1 VIKSGSVRSGGL
13 NRWIG
18 IGEQVTWL
26 KVIGA
31 RYTGGADTSAAY
43 GSVRTRI
50 TMCGLVLSVGLL
62 FGVSLIGPWAAQA
75 QDVQIQTDRG
85 PHYIGEPITV
95 QIVANQFDENST
107 PQVEAPEIV
116 GGRLRY
122 AGVSDS
128 SSISISIINGKL
140 TRSKEVRFIYS
151 YELVVDRDGVV
162 NIPAFKVRQGATSR
176 STRPQRIRVSG
187 VARTGLVSLE
197 LNLPEGPIFVGQ
209 KVPIE
214 VVLQIDREAQ
224 RDLLSLTSSVP
235 LFEQKDV
242 RFLDE
247 PISGADAKLELE
259 TSQGTIALPAIMKE
273 IRVGG
278 RAVLEVRA
286 KRTMIALSTGEI
298 RASAPRAMMSRGRG
312 FRKDLFNQRQ
322 ATSSER
328 LMAEGDPVRLEVIEV
343 PRAGRPPSFAGAIGQ
358 GFTLEVSA
366 DRSVVQLGEPIAL
379 QFNLQGEGDLT
390 TAGLPPFDA
399 AGLFDPNQF
408 RLPEEAPAGLVD
420 ESGKHFEASLRVLDA
435 GVREI
440 PAIAYSWFDAGT
452 RTYQTTHS
460 RPIALL
466 VGAAQIIGADDVARR
481 SGDASLDASSE
492 ALSQGS
498 SAVARGASEND
509 SAPSVRPERST
520 SMAVSGANLAI
531 EDDVEI
537 LLGEEEAAPNS
548 QYWPVAFYAL
558 GLGLLAFSVW
568 QLRVQARDPRATARS
583 EAFSAASEG
592 LLTARSANA
601 REGASILGR
610 VLRELVAALPE
621 EAGPEIDRLIA
632 ECDALRFSPEANGS
646 VAPASLMD
654 HAATVLAVRER
665 AGVEGADQ

>member
-1 VIKSGSVRSGGL
+1 MTR
-13 NRWIG
+13 
-18 IGEQVTWL
+18 L

-31 RYTGGADTSAAY
+31 GHTSGAKTIAAH
-43 GSVRTRI
+43 GSMRLRI
-50 TMCGLVLSVGLL
+50 TTRGLVAVGLFL
-62 FGVSLIGPWAAQA
+62 GFSLMASWVAEAQN
-75 QDVQIQTDRG
+75 VQLRTDRG

-95 QIVANQFDENST
+95 QIVASQFDENST
-107 PQVEAPEIV
+107 PEVDVPEIV

-128 SSISISIINGKL
+128 SSTSISLINGKL

-151 YELVVDRDGVV
+151 YELLVDRDGVF
-162 NIPAFKVRQGATSR
+162 NIPAFRVRQGTTSR
-176 STRPQRIRVSG
+176 TTRPERIRVSSA
-187 VARTGLVSLE
+187 ARTGLVSLE

-214 VVLQIDREAQ
+214 VVLRVDREAQ
-224 RDLLSLTSSVP
+224 RDLISLTSSVP
-235 LFEQKDV
+235 LFENKDV

-247 PISGADAKLELE
+247 PVPGADAQLELE
-259 TSQGTIALPAIMKE
+259 TSLGTIALPAIAKE
-273 IRVGG
+273 IRIGG

-298 RASAPRAMMSRGRG
+298 RASAPRAMMSRGRD
-312 FRKDLFNQRQ
+312 FRTGLFNQRQ
-322 ATSSER
+322 ATSLAR

-343 PRAGRPPSFAGAIGQ
+343 PRAGRPPSFAGAVGQ

-366 DRSVVQLGEPIAL
+366 DRSVVQLGEPITL
-379 QFNLQGEGDLT
+379 QFRLQGEGDLT

-399 AGLFDPNQF
+399 AGLFDPKQF

-440 PAIAYSWFDAGT
+440 PALAYSWFDAGT
-452 RTYQTTHS
+452 MTYQTTHS

-481 SGDASLDASSE
+481 SGDASSE
-492 ALSQGS
+492 TLPQ
-498 SAVARGASEND
+498 GASLAALGTREGVD
-509 SAPSVRPERST
+509 EPSVRPERST
-520 SMAVSGANLAI
+520 SMIVSGANLAI

-537 LLGEEEAAPNS
+537 LLGAEGAAPTS
-548 QYWPVAFYAL
+548 QYWPVAFYTL
-558 GLGLLAFSVW
+558 GFALLAFSVW
-568 QLRVQARDPRATARS
+568 QLRVQSRDPKNMARS
-583 EAFSAASEG
+583 EALSVAAKG

-621 EAGPEIDRLIA
+621 EADPEIDELIA
-632 ECDALRFSPEANGS
+632 ECDALRFSPDASGS
-646 VAPASLMD
+646 VAPAALMD
-654 HAATVLAVRER
+654 RAATMLAVRER
-665 AGVEGADQ
+665 AGAKGADQ

>member
-1 VIKSGSVRSGGL
+1 M
-13 NRWIG
+13 
-18 IGEQVTWL
+18 
-26 KVIGA
+26 
-31 RYTGGADTSAAY
+31 GGAETIAAD
-43 GSVRTRI
+43 GSMRSRI
-50 TMCGLVLSVGLL
+50 TMRGLVSAGLFL
-62 FGVSLIGPWAAQA
+62 GVSLMVSWAAQA
-75 QDVQIQTDRG
+75 QDVQLQTDRG

-95 QIVANQFDENST
+95 QIVASQFDENST
-107 PQVEAPEIV
+107 PEVDAPEIV
-116 GGRLRY
+116 GGQLRY

-128 SSISISIINGKL
+128 SSTSISFINGKL
-140 TRSKEVRFIYS
+140 TRSKEVRFIYR
-151 YELVVDRDGVV
+151 YELVVDRGGVV
-162 NIPAFKVRQGATSR
+162 NIPAFNVRQGATSR

-187 VARTGLVSLE
+187 VPTTGLVSLE

-209 KVPIE
+209 KVPVE

-247 PISGADAKLELE
+247 PIPGADAQLELE
-259 TSQGTIALPAIMKE
+259 TSQGTIALPAIARE
-273 IRVGG
+273 IRIGG

-322 ATSSER
+322 ATSAER

-343 PRAGRPPSFAGAIGQ
+343 PRAGRPPSFAGAVGQ

-366 DRSVVQLGEPIAL
+366 DRSVVQLGEPITL
-379 QFNLQGEGDLT
+379 QFDLQGEGDLT

-399 AGLFDPNQF
+399 AGLFDPKQF

-481 SGDASLDASSE
+481 SLDASLDASSG

-498 SAVARGASEND
+498 SAAARGARGGDSE
-509 SAPSVRPERST
+509 SSVRPERST

-531 EDDVEI
+531 EDDVGI
-537 LLGEEEAAPNS
+537 LLGEEGAAPAS
-548 QYWPVAFYAL
+548 QYWPVAFYML
-558 GLGLLAFSVW
+558 GFGFLAFSVW
-568 QLRVQARDPRATARS
+568 QLRVQARDPKDTARS
-583 EAFSAASEG
+583 EAFSAAAKG
-592 LLTARSANA
+592 LLTARSTNA
-601 REGASILGR
+601 REGASKLGR

-621 EAGPEIDRLIA
+621 EADPEIDGLIA
-632 ECDALRFSPEANGS
+632 ECDALRFSPDASGS
-646 VAPASLMD
+646 VAPTSLMD
-654 HAATVLAVRER
+654 RAATVLAVRER
-665 AGVEGADQ
+665 SGAKGADQ

>member
-1 VIKSGSVRSGGL
+1 MTR
-13 NRWIG
+13 
-18 IGEQVTWL
+18 L

-31 RYTGGADTSAAY
+31 GHTGGAQTIAAD
-43 GSVRTRI
+43 GSMRSRI
-50 TMCGLVLSVGLL
+50 TMRGLVSAGLFL
-62 FGVSLIGPWAAQA
+62 GVSLMVSWAAQA
-75 QDVQIQTDRG
+75 QDVQLQTDRG

-107 PQVEAPEIV
+107 PEVDAPEIV
-116 GGRLRY
+116 GGQLRY

-128 SSISISIINGKL
+128 SSTSISFINGKL
-140 TRSKEVRFIYS
+140 TRSKEVRFIYR

-162 NIPAFKVRQGATSR
+162 NIPAFNVRQGATSR

-187 VARTGLVSLE
+187 VPTTGLVSLE

-209 KVPIE
+209 KVPVE
-214 VVLQIDREAQ
+214 VVLRVDREAQ

-247 PISGADAKLELE
+247 PVPGADAQLELE
-259 TSQGTIALPAIMKE
+259 TSQGTIALPAVAKE
-273 IRVGG
+273 IRIGG

-322 ATSSER
+322 ATSAER

-343 PRAGRPPSFAGAIGQ
+343 PRAGRPPSFAGAVGQ

-366 DRSVVQLGEPIAL
+366 DRSVVQLGEPITL
-379 QFNLQGEGDLT
+379 QFDLQGEGDLT

-399 AGLFDPNQF
+399 AGLFDPKQF

-481 SGDASLDASSE
+481 SGDASSGASSDASPG
-492 ALSQGS
+492 ALFQGS
-498 SAVARGASEND
+498 SAAAREGDSE
-509 SAPSVRPERST
+509 PSVRPERST

-537 LLGEEEAAPNS
+537 LLGEEGAAPTS

-558 GLGLLAFSVW
+558 GFALLAFSVW
-568 QLRVQARDPRATARS
+568 QLRVQARDPKDTARS
-583 EAFSAASEG
+583 EAFSAAAKG

-621 EAGPEIDRLIA
+621 EADPEIDGLIA
-632 ECDALRFSPEANGS
+632 ECDALRFSPDASGS

-654 HAATVLAVRER
+654 RAATVLAVRER
-665 AGVEGADQ
+665 SGAKGADQ

>member
-1 VIKSGSVRSGGL
+1 
-13 NRWIG
+13 
-18 IGEQVTWL
+18 
-26 KVIGA
+26 
-31 RYTGGADTSAAY
+31 
-43 GSVRTRI
+43 
-50 TMCGLVLSVGLL
+50 M
-62 FGVSLIGPWAAQA
+62 
-75 QDVQIQTDRG
+75 
-85 PHYIGEPITV
+85 
-95 QIVANQFDENST
+95 
-107 PQVEAPEIV
+107 
-116 GGRLRY
+116 
-122 AGVSDS
+122 
-128 SSISISIINGKL
+128 
-140 TRSKEVRFIYS
+140 
-151 YELVVDRDGVV
+151 
-162 NIPAFKVRQGATSR
+162 
-176 STRPQRIRVSG
+176 
-187 VARTGLVSLE
+187 
-197 LNLPEGPIFVGQ
+197 
-209 KVPIE
+209 
-214 VVLQIDREAQ
+214 
-224 RDLLSLTSSVP
+224 
-235 LFEQKDV
+235 
-242 RFLDE
+242 DE
-247 PISGADAKLELE
+247 PVPGADAQLELE
-259 TSQGTIALPAIMKE
+259 TSQGTIALPAVAKE
-273 IRVGG
+273 IRIGG

-322 ATSSER
+322 ATSAER

-343 PRAGRPPSFAGAIGQ
+343 PRAGRPPSFAGAVGQ

-366 DRSVVQLGEPIAL
+366 DRSVVQLGEPITL
-379 QFNLQGEGDLT
+379 QFDLQGEGDLT

-399 AGLFDPNQF
+399 AGLFDPKQF

-481 SGDASLDASSE
+481 SGDASSGASSDASPG
-492 ALSQGS
+492 ALFQGS
-498 SAVARGASEND
+498 SAAAREGDSE
-509 SAPSVRPERST
+509 PSVRPERST

-537 LLGEEEAAPNS
+537 LLGEEGAAPTS

-558 GLGLLAFSVW
+558 GFALLAFSVW
-568 QLRVQARDPRATARS
+568 QLRVQARDPKDTARS
-583 EAFSAASEG
+583 EAFSASAKG

-621 EAGPEIDRLIA
+621 EADPEIDGLIA
-632 ECDALRFSPEANGS
+632 ECDALRFSPDASGS

-654 HAATVLAVRER
+654 RAATVLAVRER
-665 AGVEGADQ
+665 SGAKGADQ

>member
-1 VIKSGSVRSGGL
+1 MTR
-13 NRWIG
+13 
-18 IGEQVTWL
+18 L

-31 RYTGGADTSAAY
+31 GHTGGAQTIAAD
-43 GSVRTRI
+43 GSMRSRI
-50 TMCGLVLSVGLL
+50 TMRGLVSAGLFL
-62 FGVSLIGPWAAQA
+62 GVSLMVSWAAQA
-75 QDVQIQTDRG
+75 QDVQLQTDRG

-107 PQVEAPEIV
+107 PEVDAPEIV
-116 GGRLRY
+116 GGQLRY

-128 SSISISIINGKL
+128 SSTSISFINGKL
-140 TRSKEVRFIYS
+140 TRSKEVRFIYR

-162 NIPAFKVRQGATSR
+162 NIPAFNVRQGATSR

-187 VARTGLVSLE
+187 VPTTGLVSLE

-209 KVPIE
+209 KVPVE
-214 VVLQIDREAQ
+214 VVLRVDREAQ

-247 PISGADAKLELE
+247 PVPGADAQLELE
-259 TSQGTIALPAIMKE
+259 TSQGTIALPAVAKE
-273 IRVGG
+273 IRIGG

-322 ATSSER
+322 ATSAER

-343 PRAGRPPSFAGAIGQ
+343 PRAGRPPSFAGAVGQ

-366 DRSVVQLGEPIAL
+366 DRSVVQLGEPITL
-379 QFNLQGEGDLT
+379 QFDLQGEGDLT

-399 AGLFDPNQF
+399 AGLFDPKQF

-481 SGDASLDASSE
+481 SGDASSGASSDASPG
-492 ALSQGS
+492 ALFQGS
-498 SAVARGASEND
+498 SAAAREGDSE
-509 SAPSVRPERST
+509 PSVRPERST

-537 LLGEEEAAPNS
+537 LLGEEGAAPTS

-558 GLGLLAFSVW
+558 GFALLAFSVW
-568 QLRVQARDPRATARS
+568 QLRVQARDPKDTARS
-583 EAFSAASEG
+583 EAFSASAKG

-621 EAGPEIDRLIA
+621 EADLEIDGLIA
-632 ECDALRFSPEANGS
+632 ECDALRFSPDASGS

-654 HAATVLAVRER
+654 RAATVLAVRER
-665 AGVEGADQ
+665 SGAKGADQ

>member
-1 VIKSGSVRSGGL
+1 
-13 NRWIG
+13 
-18 IGEQVTWL
+18 VTRL

-31 RYTGGADTSAAY
+31 GHASGAKTIAAH
-43 GSVRTRI
+43 GPMRLRI
-50 TMCGLVLSVGLL
+50 TTRGLVAMGLFL
-62 FGVSLIGPWAAQA
+62 GFSLMASWVAQA
-75 QDVQIQTDRG
+75 QDVQLQTDRG

-95 QIVANQFDENST
+95 QIVASQFDENST
-107 PQVEAPEIV
+107 PEVDVPEIV

-128 SSISISIINGKL
+128 SSTSISLINGKL
-140 TRSKEVRFIYS
+140 TRSKEVRFIYR
-151 YELVVDRDGVV
+151 YELVVDRDGVF
-162 NIPAFKVRQGATSR
+162 NIPAFRVRQGTTSR
-176 STRPQRIRVSG
+176 TTRPERIRVSSA
-187 VARTGLVSLE
+187 ARTGLVSLE

-214 VVLQIDREAQ
+214 VVLRVDREAQ
-224 RDLLSLTSSVP
+224 RDLISLTSSVP
-235 LFEQKDV
+235 LFENKDV

-247 PISGADAKLELE
+247 PVPGADAQLELE
-259 TSQGTIALPAIMKE
+259 TSLGTIALPAIAKE
-273 IRVGG
+273 IRIGG

-312 FRKDLFNQRQ
+312 FRKGLFNQRQ

-343 PRAGRPPSFAGAIGQ
+343 PRAGRPPSFAGAVGQ

-366 DRSVVQLGEPIAL
+366 DRSVVQLGEPITL
-379 QFNLQGEGDLT
+379 QFRLQGEGDLT

-399 AGLFDPNQF
+399 AGLFDPKQF

-440 PAIAYSWFDAGT
+440 PAVAYSWFDAGT

-481 SGDASLDASSE
+481 SGDASLGASLDASSDASSG
-492 ALSQGS
+492 ALFQGS
-498 SAVARGASEND
+498 SVAARGAREGDSE
-509 SAPSVRPERST
+509 PSVRPERST

-537 LLGEEEAAPNS
+537 LLGEEGAAPTS

-558 GLGLLAFSVW
+558 GFALLAFSVW
-568 QLRVQARDPRATARS
+568 QLRVQARDPKDTARS
-583 EAFSAASEG
+583 EAFSAAAKG
-592 LLTARSANA
+592 ILTARSANA

-621 EAGPEIDRLIA
+621 EADPEIDGLIA
-632 ECDALRFSPEANGS
+632 ECDALRFSPDASGS

-654 HAATVLAVRER
+654 RAATALAVRER
-665 AGVEGADQ
+665 AGTKGADQ

>member
-1 VIKSGSVRSGGL
+1 MTR
-13 NRWIG
+13 
-18 IGEQVTWL
+18 L

-31 RYTGGADTSAAY
+31 GHTGGAQTIAAD
-43 GSVRTRI
+43 GSMRSRI
-50 TMCGLVLSVGLL
+50 TMRGLVSAGLFL
-62 FGVSLIGPWAAQA
+62 GVSLMVSWAAQA
-75 QDVQIQTDRG
+75 QDVQLQTDRG

-107 PQVEAPEIV
+107 PEVDAPEIV
-116 GGRLRY
+116 GGQLRY

-128 SSISISIINGKL
+128 SSTSISFINGKL
-140 TRSKEVRFIYS
+140 TRSKEVRFIYR

-162 NIPAFKVRQGATSR
+162 NIPAFNVRQGATSR

-187 VARTGLVSLE
+187 VPTTGLVSLE

-209 KVPIE
+209 KVPVE
-214 VVLQIDREAQ
+214 VVLRVDREAQ

-247 PISGADAKLELE
+247 PTPGADTQLELE
-259 TSQGTIALPAIMKE
+259 TSQGTIALPAVAKE
-273 IRVGG
+273 IRIGG

-322 ATSSER
+322 ATSAER

-343 PRAGRPPSFAGAIGQ
+343 PRAGRPPSFAGAVGQ

-366 DRSVVQLGEPIAL
+366 DRSVVQLGEPITL
-379 QFNLQGEGDLT
+379 QFDLQGEGDLT

-399 AGLFDPNQF
+399 AGLFDPKQF

-481 SGDASLDASSE
+481 SGDASSGASSDASPG
-492 ALSQGS
+492 ALFQGS
-498 SAVARGASEND
+498 SAAAREGDSE
-509 SAPSVRPERST
+509 PSVRPERST

-537 LLGEEEAAPNS
+537 LLGEEGAAPTS

-558 GLGLLAFSVW
+558 GFALLAFSVW
-568 QLRVQARDPRATARS
+568 QLRVQARDPKDTARS
-583 EAFSAASEG
+583 EAFSAAAKG

-621 EAGPEIDRLIA
+621 EADPEIDGLIA
-632 ECDALRFSPEANGS
+632 ECDALRFSPDASGS

-654 HAATVLAVRER
+654 RAATVLAVRER
-665 AGVEGADQ
+665 SGAKGADQ

>member
-1 VIKSGSVRSGGL
+1 
-13 NRWIG
+13 
-18 IGEQVTWL
+18 VTRL

-31 RYTGGADTSAAY
+31 GHASGAKTIAAH
-43 GSVRTRI
+43 GPMRLRI
-50 TMCGLVLSVGLL
+50 TTRGLVAMGLFL
-62 FGVSLIGPWAAQA
+62 GFSLMASWVAQA
-75 QDVQIQTDRG
+75 QDVQLQTDRG

-95 QIVANQFDENST
+95 QIVASQFDENST
-107 PQVEAPEIV
+107 PEVDVPEIV

-128 SSISISIINGKL
+128 SSTSISLINGKL
-140 TRSKEVRFIYS
+140 TRSKEVRFIYR
-151 YELVVDRDGVV
+151 YELVVDRDGVF
-162 NIPAFKVRQGATSR
+162 NIPAFRVRQGTTSR
-176 STRPQRIRVSG
+176 TTRPERIRVSSA
-187 VARTGLVSLE
+187 ARTGLVSLE

-214 VVLQIDREAQ
+214 VVLRVDREAQ
-224 RDLLSLTSSVP
+224 RDLISLTSSVP
-235 LFEQKDV
+235 LFENKDV

-247 PISGADAKLELE
+247 PVPGADAQLELE
-259 TSQGTIALPAIMKE
+259 TSLGTIALPAIAKE
-273 IRVGG
+273 IRIGG

-312 FRKDLFNQRQ
+312 FRKGLFNQRQ

-343 PRAGRPPSFAGAIGQ
+343 PRAGRPPSFAGAVGQ

-366 DRSVVQLGEPIAL
+366 DRSVVQLGEPITL
-379 QFNLQGEGDLT
+379 QFRLQGEGDLT

-399 AGLFDPNQF
+399 AGLFDPKQF

-440 PAIAYSWFDAGT
+440 PAVAYSWFDAGT

-481 SGDASLDASSE
+481 SGDASLGASSDASSG
-492 ALSQGS
+492 ALFQGS
-498 SAVARGASEND
+498 SVAARGAREGDSE
-509 SAPSVRPERST
+509 PSVRPERST

-537 LLGEEEAAPNS
+537 LLGEEGAAPTS

-558 GLGLLAFSVW
+558 GFALLAFSVW
-568 QLRVQARDPRATARS
+568 QLRVQARDPKDTARS
-583 EAFSAASEG
+583 EAFSAAAKG
-592 LLTARSANA
+592 ILTARSANA

-621 EAGPEIDRLIA
+621 EADPEIDGLIA
-632 ECDALRFSPEANGS
+632 ECDALRFSPDASGS

-654 HAATVLAVRER
+654 RAATALAVRER
-665 AGVEGADQ
+665 AGTKGADQ